1 MLSIGRAI
9 QPCFSDC
16 SMYSL
21 NSAWYHIRGCILL
34 CDAAMFRPIPEATL
48 FRRIPYRLIASVLL
62 ILALVVSVILLF
74 SLEQEK
80 LLLQG
85 FTQGK
90 TVPTEL
96 FPALWQ
102 SRSDLIVVTLLV
114 FLVSG
119 IGIAAVI
126 TFLHYDSTR
135 STLEEV
141 KGLARNILQSI
152 PTGILTLNR
161 SGVLTAV
168 NPMAE
173 AVLKRPSAE
182 LLGHSYESV
191 FSEGETIRSVLDGA
205 LRSHRHVSQQDL
217 PYESQDRTPHTI
229 RVSTAE
235 LTGDDG
241 QPAGVI
247 LQAQDVTQWLA
258 LEQRVRV
265 ADKLAALHTLSAGVA
280 HELRNPL
287 SAMDLNLHL
296 LEEELQEEKSL
307 GLRATHYMQ
316 VLNAECRRLSVIL
329 DNFMKFARPG
339 SIGLHELDVQKVIG
353 HIMALMQFE
362 AEEHKVQFEQRV
374 EEGLPSVLGDETQIS
389 QVLVNI
395 VVNAFYAMPDGGL
408 CRIVASERKTDT
420 QHWVE
425 IAVTDTGVGIRK
437 EDLSRLFEPFYTTKS
452 SGTGLGLAIA
462 YRIMQDH
469 GGTIQ
474 VSSIPRS
481 GTTVVV
487 QLPVAVGQPQKV
499 AVES

>member
-1 MLSIGRAI
+1 
-9 QPCFSDC
+9 
-16 SMYSL
+16 
-21 NSAWYHIRGCILL
+21 
-34 CDAAMFRPIPEATL
+34 MFRPIPEATL

-85 FTQGK
+85 FAQGQ

-102 SRSDLIVVTLLV
+102 SRSDLIVVTLFV
-114 FLVSG
+114 FLVSA
-119 IGIAAVI
+119 IGIASVI
-126 TFLHYDSTR
+126 TFLHYESTR

-152 PTGILTLNR
+152 PTGILTLSR
-161 SGVLTAV
+161 SGMITAV
-168 NPMAE
+168 NPTAE
-173 AVLKRPSAE
+173 AALHRSAAD
-182 LLGHSYESV
+182 LLGNSYESV
-191 FSEGETIRSVLDGA
+191 FAEGETIRAVLEGA
-205 LRSHRHVSQQDL
+205 LRHHQYVSHKDL
-217 PYESQDRTPHTI
+217 PYENQDRTPHTI

-235 LTGDDG
+235 LTGDDAE
-241 QPAGVI
+241 PSGVI
-247 LQAQDVTQWLA
+247 LQAQDVTDWLA

-287 SAMDLNLHL
+287 SAIDLNLHL
-296 LEEELQEEKSL
+296 LEEELRERASL
-307 GLRATHYMQ
+307 PEQGARYLR
-316 VLNAECRRLSVIL
+316 VLNTECRRLSVIL

-339 SIGLHELDVQKVIG
+339 SVGLHEVHVSALIE
-353 HIMALMQFE
+353 HIIALMQFE
-362 AEEHKVQFEQRV
+362 AEERKIRLEQTV
-374 EEGLPSVLGDETQIS
+374 EEPLSSVLGDETAIS

-395 VVNAFYAMPDGGL
+395 VLNAFHAMPNGGL
-408 CRIVASERKTDT
+408 CRIAAEVRHATGTRRLVVS
-420 QHWVE
+420 
-425 IAVTDTGVGIRK
+425 VTDTGIGIKK
-437 EDLSRLFEPFYTTKS
+437 EELARVFEPFYTTKS

-462 YRIMQDH
+462 YRIMEDH

-474 VSSIPRS
+474 VSSSPGI

-487 QLPVAVGQPQKV
+487 TFPVTVEKAQPLV
-499 AVES
+499 VTS

>member
-1 MLSIGRAI
+1 MISFGRAI
-9 QPCFSDC
+9 QPCFSEC
-16 SMYSL
+16 SVYTL
-21 NSAWYHIRGCILL
+21 NYACYHIRLCIIFS
-34 CDAAMFRPIPEATL
+34 DAAMFRPIPEATL
-48 FRRIPYRLIASVLL
+48 FQRIPYRLIAAVLL

-85 FTQGK
+85 FTQDK

-102 SRSDLIVVTLLV
+102 SRSDLIVVALLV
-114 FLVSG
+114 FLVSA
-119 IGIAAVI
+119 IGIAAII

-152 PTGILTLNR
+152 PTGILTLSG
-161 SGVLTAV
+161 SGVITAV
-168 NPMAE
+168 NPTAE

-182 LLGHSYESV
+182 LLGHSYEFV

-205 LRSHRHVSQQDL
+205 LRFHRHVSQQDL
-217 PYESQDRTPHTI
+217 PYESQDLTPHTI

-258 LEQRVRV
+258 LEQRVHV
-265 ADKLAALHTLSAGVA
+265 AEKLTALHTLSAGVA

-296 LEEELQEEKSL
+296 FEEELKEQGALDRQS
-307 GLRATHYMQ
+307 AHYLH
-316 VLNAECRRLSVIL
+316 VLNAECRRLTVIL

-339 SIGLHELDVQKVIG
+339 PIGLHELDVRNVIG
-353 HIMALMQFE
+353 HVMALMQFE
-362 AEEHKVQFEQRV
+362 AEERKVRLEQSI
-374 EEGLPSVLGDETQIS
+374 EEGFPCVFGDETQVS

-395 VVNAFYAMPDGGL
+395 VVNAFHAMPDGGL
-408 CRIVASERKTDT
+408 CRVVARERKTDNER
-420 QHWVE
+420 WAE

-437 EDLSRLFEPFYTTKS
+437 EDVSRLFEPFYTTKS

-474 VSSIPRS
+474 VSSVPRS
-481 GTTVVV
+481 GTTVVL
-487 QLPVAVGQPQKV
+487 QFPAAAKQPQPMTV
-499 AVES
+499 TR